1 MSCDTGNEYRRIMRS
16 IAEIEA
22 DELTRRPYGGPIF
35 AGMSFTWGDL
45 GRCTVI
51 DNPKGIGE
59 AVRFRAADGRTFQN
73 SEAYWRRMAEN
84 ITESA

>member
-1 MSCDTGNEYRRIMRS
+1 VSG
-16 IAEIEA
+16 
-22 DELTRRPYGGPIF
+22 PYSGPIV
-35 AGMSFTWGDL
+35 AGMAFRWGGL

-51 DNPKGIGE
+51 SNPKGIGE

-84 ITESA
+84 IEGPSK